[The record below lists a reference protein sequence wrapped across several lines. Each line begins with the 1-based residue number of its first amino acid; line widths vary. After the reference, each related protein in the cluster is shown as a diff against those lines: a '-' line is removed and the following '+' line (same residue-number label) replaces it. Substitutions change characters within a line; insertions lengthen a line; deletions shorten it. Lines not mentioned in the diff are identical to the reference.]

1 MTTTGF
7 SATRRELN
15 QVGEAATKV
24 GSRLGGT
31 ILPALGLASAF
42 NLLGGSA
49 AGVTGGLGGLSTGS
63 LQVASQMSRLERQSI
78 RIREQFA
85 KVGLEVLTELT
96 PLITGAADAF
106 LKLNDALGGG
116 LAKFTVYAA
125 TAGILYG
132 FLKKLQVLRFGRV
145 LGRLLGRGLGA
156 AGNAATGA
164 VASRGAAAIRGA
176 GFRAGLSLPDIG
188 EFGEEVER
196 IRAGRGR
203 SFAEQARADSL
214 FAREGVRSPGARFFD
229 WVRGGGDRQQQ
240 PVNINVNSQLGSG
253 RAETRDAIID
263 AVRQAANQGLLDD
276 ALAGR

>member
-49 AGVTGGLGGLSTGS
+49 GGVVGGLGSLSTGS
-63 LQVASQMSRLERQSI
+63 AQMASQMSRLERQSI

-96 PLITGAADAF
+96 PVVSGAADAF

-116 LAKFTVYAA
+116 LAKLTVYAA
-125 TAGILYG
+125 TAGILFG
-132 FLKKLQVLRFGRV
+132 VLKKLQVLRFGRA

-176 GFRAGLSLPDIG
+176 GFRAGLSLPDYR
-188 EFGEEVER
+188 EFGAEVER
-196 IRAGRGR
+196 QRAGQGR
-203 SFAEQARADSL
+203 SFLEQARGDSL
-214 FAREGVRSPGARFFD
+214 FAREGVQSPGSRFFD
-229 WVRGGGDRQQQ
+229 WIRGGGGDRQPQ
-240 PVNINVNSQLGSG
+240 PVNINVNTQLGGG
-253 RAETRDAIID
+253 RVETRDAIID
-263 AVRQAANQGLLDD
+263 AVRSAADQGLLD
-276 ALAGR
+276 R